1 MKEIARF
8 ILFAALTYVT

>member
-8 ILFAALTYVT
+8 ILFAALTHVT